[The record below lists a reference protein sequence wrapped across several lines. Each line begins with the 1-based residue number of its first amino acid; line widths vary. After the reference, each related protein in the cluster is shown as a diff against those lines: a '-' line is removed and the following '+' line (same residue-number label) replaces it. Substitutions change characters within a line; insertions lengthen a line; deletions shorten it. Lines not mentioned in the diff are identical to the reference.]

1 MALWG
6 SECAHKCKA
15 AWDAGDASLAPEGE
29 EMADE
34 AEVFAALFATTAD
47 QQLEPTAGEVGPG
60 VDAIIA
66 VAGGWCEGAVARCA
80 ALDAPLRQA
89 LAATAGS
96 AIGCIGACIASGA
109 ARAVALQACERS
121 CRAATVLIH
130 AEGMDAAAIWALGL
144 GASQA
149 AAAVAETEGGSDTRA
164 AGAATLTAVATACA
178 TIVPAAAEAWVG
190 AIASGETAAKKATS
204 RVQSAAR
211 LMVGLARAAEA
222 TGSLVKPKLW
232 AWLDARRDVQPPAPQ
247 AASKADASAGATARD
262 AFAAAALGAGIAA
275 PPVLEPAPWVPGS
288 VPCAATRPV
297 LTWLRARH
305 GEIDAAAGTPGSAA
319 AAGGEPAASEATA
332 EGMCGVPVAAARE
345 VGDFVINWAALGAAV
360 RASAEALTVPVA
372 APAAAAALAA
382 VGQLGDAWSTGDM
395 AGAGAGVGG
404 TAGSAEEEE
413 EEEDGAILSAHA
425 TAHVALSC
433 LAEALEAAA
442 VGGEA
447 IRSAADLP
455 RITAASK
462 AAASVLRARA
472 HCWAAGTR
480 QAGSNEL
487 ELVARIQAAAVG
499 AAGAARKWIASAS
512 ASERKSA
519 RGEWPATL
527 RACSKAAGAALV
539 ASVAGTP
546 NLANALIRSFAA
558 GGAVS
563 LASPVATAH
572 CAAAAAWAA
581 AASRNR
587 PVDPKTRAEPI
598 GAATLAVDAL
608 VSAAEARFAKKCTS
622 SARAELLL
630 CLSQATTSLAWAA
643 HTEVQ
648 GGSDALALV
657 GVASPKGWGMLANTL
672 ARAAALVLAQASVD
686 VGCMDEAAAEA
697 VAATALSASLAAS
710 ALARR
715 PESDRRLAAPSLE
728 MLLRAA
734 GTAAARLAGEARKAF
749 SCMLDDMGAV
759 DPACEASGRRGR
771 DEYEEDDDEADDAE
785 EDDEDAAAA
794 EGDVS
799 VGALTFFVRTL
810 TALATPDSFAA
821 LPAEEAKHLATTL
834 RHLGLGAASR
844 AAVAAATSDAGVL
857 LGEDQAP
864 AIEACGE
871 AAALADAT
879 AAMLA

>member
-1 MALWG
+1 
-6 SECAHKCKA
+6 
-15 AWDAGDASLAPEGE
+15 
-29 EMADE
+29 
-34 AEVFAALFATTAD
+34 
-47 QQLEPTAGEVGPG
+47 
-60 VDAIIA
+60 
-66 VAGGWCEGAVARCA
+66 
-80 ALDAPLRQA
+80 
-89 LAATAGS
+89 
-96 AIGCIGACIASGA
+96 
-109 ARAVALQACERS
+109 
-121 CRAATVLIH
+121 
-130 AEGMDAAAIWALGL
+130 
-144 GASQA
+144 
-149 AAAVAETEGGSDTRA
+149 
-164 AGAATLTAVATACA
+164 
-178 TIVPAAAEAWVG
+178 
-190 AIASGETAAKKATS
+190 
-204 RVQSAAR
+204 
-211 LMVGLARAAEA
+211 
-222 TGSLVKPKLW
+222 
-232 AWLDARRDVQPPAPQ
+232 
-247 AASKADASAGATARD
+247 
-262 AFAAAALGAGIAA
+262 
-275 PPVLEPAPWVPGS
+275 
-288 VPCAATRPV
+288 
-297 LTWLRARH
+297 
-305 GEIDAAAGTPGSAA
+305 
-319 AAGGEPAASEATA
+319 
-332 EGMCGVPVAAARE
+332 
-345 VGDFVINWAALGAAV
+345 
-360 RASAEALTVPVA
+360 
-372 APAAAAALAA
+372 
-382 VGQLGDAWSTGDM
+382 M

-404 TAGSAEEEE
+404 TAGSAAEE

-442 VGGEA
+442 AGGEA

-480 QAGSNEL
+480 QAGPNEL

-499 AAGAARKWIASAS
+499 AAGAARKWIGSAS

-539 ASVAGTP
+539 ASVAGMP

-710 ALARR
+710 ALTRR

-734 GTAAARLAGEARKAF
+734 GTAAARLAGEARKAV